1 MRWIK
6 NVQIGLAALGSAL
19 LVTACAEQNSST
31 TEPSVVEAEQPVS
44 VSLQVGEAEPTGRY
58 QGTFSDVDNVTLQV
72 NDNSTGNSIDNISLT
87 QNGNIWSAEVPNLQ
101 IGNSY
106 NFIAEADDSSGA
118 LLFSGSEMGKLITAG
133 NNFLTLR
140 LVPEPVG
147 GYEALDIPRITRI
160 YYSDMT
166 PNSTQT
172 LRFEV
177 EASVGDNI
185 TYTVTADNGSVSSPS
200 GEFEVLTRY
209 SSFSVEYEAPN
220 DNNTTVNLSV
230 QVTNS
235 LNYTIASSFAVNVS
249 NVVEIEPN
257 VVFNP
262 VVLSIEG
269 ERLTDNV
276 SWTAVV
282 NDDGQASSLSATFT
296 YTDATGSPSSP
307 ATSNPTGDNVTFEAE
322 LPYTASENG
331 TLSLNITSLAGDN
344 ITVNWAI
351 SEQQF
356 PNVVAINALSGGLER
371 VATGRAHSCAV
382 IDNGTTMSVGDNN
395 SLSGGDNGTIYCW
408 GENEAGQLGNGLTDN
423 SSFPVLVDAVTFEGR
438 IESVT
443 AGDNFTCGLDD
454 NGTIACWGDAPTISG
469 SGDVLQVSAG
479 GQSLCLLLDNSSVS
493 CGGVLSDLPVDVASA
508 VQVSVGGSEGND
520 LGCAVYDNGSVSC
533 WDNGTAP
540 HSANT
545 GYASISSAVQVSVGG
560 NHACAVLADG
570 TAYCWGDNT
579 VGQLGLNTSGGSSS
593 GIVVNLSEVAY
604 ISAGARHT
612 CAVRTNGTMRCW
624 GERESGKIGNNTDGL
639 GDLDTLTFDDSPSLL
654 GSGYTNASQIAAGDN
669 HTCALLENDDNST
682 EVRCWGLGDGGR
694 LGTGDNQTRLIP

>member
-72 NDNSTGNSIDNISLT
+72 NDNSTGNSIDNITLT
-87 QNGNIWSAEVPNLQ
+87 QNGNIWSAEVPDLQ
-101 IGNSY
+101 IDNSY
-106 NFIAEADDSSGA
+106 DFIANAYNNSSGA
-118 LLFSGSEMGKLITAG
+118 LLFSGSETGKLITAG

-220 DNNTTVNLSV
+220 DNNTTVNFSV

-257 VVFNP
+257 VVF
-262 VVLSIEG
+262 
-269 ERLTDNV
+269 T
-276 SWTAVV
+276 
-282 NDDGQASSLSATFT
+282 SSLSATFT

-520 LGCAVYDNGSVSC
+520 LGCAVLDDGRVEC

-579 VGQLGLNTSGGSSS
+579 VGQLGLNTSGGSSDN
-593 GIVVNLSEVAY
+593 GTVVNLSEVAY

-639 GDLDTLTFDDSPSLL
+639 TFDASPSLL

-669 HTCALLENDDNST
+669 HTCALLENDDAST